1 MRSHKFS
8 CKPQNFSGKIR
19 GFWLATLI
27 VQFERFSHPY
37 GKSIHFPKGFHT
49 SVVWITIGYHR
60 AGMYLYGNS
69 IPFHNN
75 ILMYRHGF
83 HSVKLGIVH
92 SSPLWYPQR
101 KTMANCRR
109 YRQVSGIGNLW
120 ECSGVKLWT
129 IHSLAVWKPFWKTM
143 ESDSWVSSSKITS
156 DLGQP
161 TPTLFRLRRRSTLMV
176 SLSKITSDL
185 GRPTPDPA

>member
-1 MRSHKFS
+1 
-8 CKPQNFSGKIR
+8 
-19 GFWLATLI
+19 
-27 VQFERFSHPY
+27 
-37 GKSIHFPKGFHT
+37 
-49 SVVWITIGYHR
+49 
-60 AGMYLYGNS
+60 MYLYGNS

-101 KTMANCRR
+101 KTMVNCGR

-120 ECSGVKLWT
+120 KCIGVKLWT

-143 ESDSWVSSSKITS
+143 ESASWGPPPPLSVFQGEISYGLDCPPPGLLRGGGDISWFLPHNSLWTADLFPSDSS
-156 DLGQP
+156 DHCSPPLHC
-161 TPTLFRLRRRSTLMV
+161 TPADFNP
-176 SLSKITSDL
+176 LSI
-185 GRPTPDPA
+185 PDCV